1 MPIQGDLRRHR
12 APLAGLLASS
22 HSWFFWNWA
31 LKEKNEVSRERHGKQ
46 VALEL
51 AGVWPRIMA
60 LVYESMIVAA
70 ILFLATALA
79 MLFTQKAIAPGTVW
93 FELYLIAVLAGYFCY
108 CWTRSG
114 QTAAMFAWRLLLSDL
129 AGKRVNLATALLRF
143 LVATLLGFGILGLL
157 WALVDIDRVALQ
169 DRLTKTRVL
178 RLPKAV

>member
-1 MPIQGDLRRHR
+1 M
-12 APLAGLLASS
+12 
-22 HSWFFWNWA
+22 
-31 LKEKNEVSRERHGKQ
+31 KEKNEVSRERHGKQ

-51 AGVWPRIMA
+51 AGVWPRIVA

-114 QTAAMFAWRLLLSDL
+114 QTAAMFAWRLMLSDL